1 MSFINSCFIFNL
13 VFLSLVDD
21 ASINGFGV
29 GFVAT
34 SGVGCPAGSCAV
46 ILCKFLMGNKLL

>member
-1 MSFINSCFIFNL
+1 MSFINYCCILNL

-21 ASINGFGV
+21 ASIDGFGV

-34 SGVGCPAGSCAV
+34 SGVGYPAGSCAV
-46 ILCKFLMGNKLL
+46 ILCKFFMGNKLL